1 MGMIDANVQVRL
13 EKELESL
20 KRKLNINDDLKVR
33 WIPNGSKK
41 FHGEVK
47 GQQIFVYDYNLESA
61 VETLRHEV
69 IDYLVSKA
77 IRPYMEFTNKMILMF
92 NEKAYEEK
100 EKIVETLLK
109 LL

>member
-1 MGMIDANVQVRL
+1 MGMIDANLQVRL
-13 EKELESL
+13 EKELERA
-20 KRKLNINDDLKVR
+20 KRKLGINDELKVK

-47 GQQIFVYDYNLESA
+47 DQTIFVYDDNLESA

-77 IRPYMEFTNKMILMF
+77 IRPYMVFTNKMILMF
-92 NEKAYEEK
+92 NERAYEEK
-100 EKIVETLLK
+100 EKIVEKLLK
-109 LL
+109 LF